1 MKLGKIRSPRKA
13 PYPCKFISAKQLIL
27 VTISLFSETCQFFWY
42 FKRFWGRSRIFQGG
56 VGGGGGGWYP
66 GVAGINAGMF
76 PKCCNLRTGVNLKLL
91 TRHTSNTTNEKLL
104 WGICPEC
111 LPLVLPSNLFQ
122 FFLFFKRGV
131 ASHPIQPRPNPKSAP
146 DCSSIRESNQAK
158 NKLFQT
164 KRNYCFQTQNRLMRY
179 VQIFVKIHWQCYSPR
194 YFYAYL

>member
-1 MKLGKIRSPRKA
+1 MQIYLSQTTDFGNHFTLLRDVPILLVLQTVLGQI
-13 PYPCKFISAKQLIL
+13 QD
-27 VTISLFSETCQFFWY
+27 FS
-42 FKRFWGRSRIFQGG
+42 RWG
-56 VGGGGGGWYP
+56 GGGGGGWYP
-66 GVAGINAGMF
+66 GVAGINAGML

-111 LPLVLPSNLFQ
+111 LPLFLPSNLFQ

-146 DCSSIRESNQAK
+146 DGSSIRESNQAK